1 MCQHCFNQ
9 FPLLFIFPSDVDRAS
24 VTLPASPRVILRDT
38 LRDNRDKMRDDGRRV
53 VRRRR
58 INDIAVILENFDKP
72 TLRSLLIN
80 KERRVGQVILV
91 NGKPAIIRKR
101 KVGPKDEDDIA
112 SDDLVKEK
120 KASSVGGKPQKKL
133 RVRFVNKEARL
144 RLGKVRKAE
153 KSIATKKPQLKRR
166 KILRKRLNSV
176 L

>member
-1 MCQHCFNQ
+1 M
-9 FPLLFIFPSDVDRAS
+9 DRVS
-24 VTLPASPRVILRDT
+24 VTLAASPRLILRDT
-38 LRDNRDKMRDDGRRV
+38 PRDNRDKKQDDGRRV

-80 KERRVGQVILV
+80 KERRVGEVILV

-101 KVGPKDEDDIA
+101 RVGPSEEDDIV
-112 SDDLVKEK
+112 SDDLVKVK
-120 KASSVGGKPQKKL
+120 KTSVGGVGKPQRKL
-133 RVRFVNKEARL
+133 RVRLVNKEASL
-144 RLGKVRKAE
+144 RGKVRKAE